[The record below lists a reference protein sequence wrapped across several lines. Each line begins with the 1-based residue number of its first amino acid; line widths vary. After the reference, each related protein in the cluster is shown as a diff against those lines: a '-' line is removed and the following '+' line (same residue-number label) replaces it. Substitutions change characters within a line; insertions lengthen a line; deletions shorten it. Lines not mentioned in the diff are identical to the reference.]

1 VGESSLIRLPG
12 SRQTSDQPHPS
23 RRQPWARISRP
34 SLSFRLAA
42 VVGSVAALLGL
53 GIAVGVG
60 AVPTPLSDTS
70 SAPRAEILAATPTT
84 SQPGAS
90 PYHYA
95 IARVPASAAAHHAKA
110 SASPSRTP
118 SAKAKH
124 TAKPSASASAT
135 ASAST
140 SASPSSP
147 SSTPSTAAPTPPP
160 TVTPTAT
167 PSTPTSPPATTNPGL
182 VPTPTAEYQTP
193 TGSNELAW
201 SEALLTALGAPW
213 TDANIISMGYW
224 MQNEAGTPPY
234 GIVGANNPINCS
246 EPGYGGWQIQNEG
259 GGYYLW
265 SYPTV
270 ADGVAAIAEY
280 LSRPNYSG
288 IVADLKNGVGLS
300 DPSISSE
307 IAVYAGDHYDQI
319 PDAWGE
325 SQGVPETP

>member
-1 VGESSLIRLPG
+1 
-12 SRQTSDQPHPS
+12 
-23 RRQPWARISRP
+23 
-34 SLSFRLAA
+34 LSFRLAA
-42 VVGSVAALLGL
+42 AVGSVAALLGL

-70 SAPRAEILAATPTT
+70 SAPKAEILAATPTASQSGT
-84 SQPGAS
+84 SPAS
-90 PYHYA
+90 FA
-95 IARVPASAAAHHAKA
+95 IAKVPAGAAARHAKA
-110 SASPSRTP
+110 SASPSHSP

-124 TAKPSASASAT
+124 AVKPSAKASASASG
-135 ASAST
+135 
-140 SASPSSP
+140 SP
-147 SSTPSTAAPTPPP
+147 SSTPSTATSAPPVTPSSAPSTTAPSSPAPWTPAPSTTAPSTNPP
-160 TVTPTAT
+160 T
-167 PSTPTSPPATTNPGL
+167 TSNPGL
-182 VPTPTAEYQTP
+182 VPTATAEYQTP

-246 EPGYGGWQIQNEG
+246 EPGYGGWEIQNEG

-265 SYPTV
+265 SYPSV
-270 ADGVAAIAEY
+270 QEGVAAIAEY

-288 IVADLKNGVGLS
+288 IVADLKNGAGLS

-307 IAVYAGDHYDQI
+307 ISVYAGGHYDVI
-319 PDAWGE
+319 PDAWGS

>member
-1 VGESSLIRLPG
+1 LV
-12 SRQTSDQPHPS
+12 
-23 RRQPWARISRP
+23 RISRP
-34 SLSFRLAA
+34 ALSFRLAMA
-42 VVGSVAALLGL
+42 VGSGAALLGL

-60 AVPTPLSDTS
+60 AVPMPLSSNTAN
-70 SAPRAEILAATPTT
+70 APRAEILAATPT
-84 SQPGAS
+84 AS
-90 PYHYA
+90 SPSASSHTYA
-95 IARVPASAAAHHAKA
+95 IATVPAAHKPKA
-110 SASPSRTP
+110 SPSPSRTP
-118 SAKAKH
+118 SAKAK
-124 TAKPSASASAT
+124 TTLKAKV
-135 ASAST
+135 
-140 SASPSSP
+140 SASPSP
-147 SSTPSTAAPTPPP
+147 STPDPTVAPTSPAPIVP
-160 TVTPTAT
+160 TATPTGPTPTSPTAT
-167 PSTPTSPPATTNPGL
+167 PSKSPTSSPGL
-182 VPTPTAEYQTP
+182 VPTATAEYQTP

-246 EPGYGGWQIQNEG
+246 EPGYGGWPIQDEG

-280 LSRPNYSG
+280 LSRSNYSG
-288 IVADLKNGVGLS
+288 IVADLRNGVGLS

-319 PDAWGE
+319 PDTWGA